1 MVIRIGLYNWEILL
15 VDKNTLEGNDGICK
29 PNEFQILVRDDLNE
43 TATQLIIMH
52 EVVHALLDTQG
63 RCYQKDF
70 NLEEVCEFVA
80 WKLPELMEIN
90 ERIKGLR

>member
-15 VDKNTLEGNDGICK
+15 VDKKELEGNDGICK

-43 TATQLIIMH
+43 TATHLIIMH

-70 NLEEVCEFVA
+70 NLEEICEFVA
-80 WKLPELMEIN
+80 WKLPELMEIS